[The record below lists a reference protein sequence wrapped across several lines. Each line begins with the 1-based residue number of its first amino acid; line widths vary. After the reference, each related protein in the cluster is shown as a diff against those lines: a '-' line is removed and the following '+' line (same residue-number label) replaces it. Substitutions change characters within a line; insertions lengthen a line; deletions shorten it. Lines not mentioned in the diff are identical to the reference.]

1 MWPTPTVTG
10 NYNHPGSGPKSGM
23 GLATAAKLYPT
34 PTQFD
39 ATCGDI
45 RGKEYNGQTKHAMK
59 LIQAAKLYPT
69 PTTGAGLCGG
79 TGNYQQLKALEAD
92 GTISTE
98 ERRSMAA
105 GNGGQLNPVWVEAMM
120 GFPTGWTQ
128 SEPDGRTEAG
138 NSESPA

>member
-1 MWPTPTVTG
+1 
-10 NYNHPGSGPKSGM
+10 
-23 GLATAAKLYPT
+23 
-34 PTQFD
+34 
-39 ATCGDI
+39 
-45 RGKEYNGQTKHAMK
+45 MK

-79 TGNYQQLKALEAD
+79 TGNYQQFKALEAD

-105 GNGGQLNPVWVEAMM
+105 GNGGQLNPEWVEAMM
-120 GFPTGWTQ
+120 GFPIGWTA
-128 SEPDGRTEAG
+128 SGPDGQMEAG